1 MNQDALGHLVN
12 MPSDANQLLLR
23 LAQKYVWWKTPQESL
38 AFPQLVIAQV
48 MNLGEFGDV
57 NQMAEVVGSDR
68 LKDVLCHAEPGQF
81 SERSWE
87 YWHYRL
93 GLAEPERVPE
103 LPRRVFA

>member
-1 MNQDALGHLVN
+1 

-23 LAQKYVWWKTPQESL
+23 LAQKYLWWKTPQESL
-38 AFPQLVIAQV
+38 AFPRRVIAQV

-57 NQMAEVVGSDR
+57 NKLAEVIGNDR
-68 LKDVLCHAEPGQF
+68 LLDALRHAEPGQF

-93 GLAEPERVPE
+93 GLAEPEKVPH
-103 LPRRVFA
+103 LPRRVLA